1 MTAKTRKRLTESD
14 LLIRLAKKHPAP
26 AWAFLTQVRNG
37 TGYGRR
43 VRTADALAM
52 SLWPSRGLELHGFEV
67 KSQRGDWIH
76 ELKTPEK
83 AEEIARFCHRWWI
96 VAEDD
101 VVEAA
106 EIPPAWGLMVPHGS
120 GLAIQKLA
128 DLQDAEVPTYP
139 FLGALLRKVSES
151 MVPFESIKSEL
162 DGARKSGY
170 ESAKAE
176 VKFAKD
182 DLARLQKSVTEFE
195 AASGVKI
202 PPLRR
207 CRQHRRGRSI
217 RRAVRARRD
226 RPPSQVESN
235 PPGDADRRD
244 GRGHRRVRGGQ
255 MTANQAV
262 EIILDPKTLED
273 TRQHLRGRVYGVF
286 DEMFEEATG
295 KRTRL
300 NQGVWDA
307 LKRWKEGKGGVAG
320 GREVSTD

>member
-1 MTAKTRKRLTESD
+1 MNKTRKRLTEAD
-14 LLIRLAKKHPAP
+14 LLSRLAKKHPAP

-67 KSQRGDWIH
+67 KCYRGDWIH

-96 VAEDD
+96 VAPDED
-101 VVEAA
+101 VVKTA

-120 GLAIQKLA
+120 GLAVRKLA
-128 DLQDAEVPTYP
+128 DLQEAQAPTYP

-170 ESAKAE
+170 ESAKAA
-176 VKFAKD
+176 VAHAKS
-182 DLARLQKSVTEFE
+182 DLARLQRSVTEFE

-202 PPLRR
+202 PLFGGAGDIGAAVAFVQQFGHDAIS
-207 CRQHRRGRSI
+207 RQVKS
-217 RRAVRARRD
+217 
-226 RPPSQVESN
+226 S
-235 PPGDADRRD
+235 
-244 GRGHRRVRGGQ
+244 
-255 MTANQAV
+255 
-262 EIILDPKTLED
+262 
-273 TRQHLRGRVYGVF
+273 
-286 DEMFEEATG
+286 
-295 KRTRL
+295 RTRL
-300 NQGVWDA
+300 ATLLSAMDEVIAEFGA
-307 LKRWKEGKGGVAG
+307 EGNGS
-320 GREVSTD
+320 GRGTCATTTR

>member
-202 PPLRR
+202 PLFGGAGNIGAAVAFVEQFGHDAIA
-207 CRQHRRGRSI
+207 RQVKS
-217 RRAVRARRD
+217 
-226 RPPSQVESN
+226 S
-235 PPGDADRRD
+235 
-244 GRGHRRVRGGQ
+244 
-255 MTANQAV
+255 
-262 EIILDPKTLED
+262 
-273 TRQHLRGRVYGVF
+273 
-286 DEMFEEATG
+286 
-295 KRTRL
+295 RTRL
-300 NQGVWDA
+300 ATLLATMDEVIA
-307 LKRWKEGKGGVAG
+307 EFEGGK
-320 GREVSTD
+320 